1 MEEENKVIQ
10 DVISEIKEADETE
23 LRSVIEKWFE
33 SARNQGLKIGAN
45 YICAVIH
52 GIIQKHTKKP
62 GKTSLR
68 DYERCIADINKVVL
82 VPLKQDDTQQND
94 SETEE

>member
-10 DVISEIKEADETE
+10 DVVAEIKSADETE

-45 YICAVIH
+45 YICAVIRN
-52 GIIQKHTKKP
+52 IIQKHTRKP

-68 DYERCIADINKVVL
+68 DYERCIADINKIIL
-82 VPLKQDDTQQND
+82 VPLKQDDTVQND
-94 SETEE
+94 STTEE

>member
-10 DVISEIKEADETE
+10 EVISEIKNADETE
-23 LRSVIEKWFE
+23 LRATIEKWFE
-33 SARNQGLKIGAN
+33 STRNQGLKMGAN

-52 GIIQKHTKKP
+52 NIIQKHTQKP

-68 DYERCIADINKVVL
+68 DYERCIADINKVIL
-82 VPLKQDDTQQND
+82 VPLKQDDTVQND
-94 SETEE
+94 SVMEE

>member
-10 DVISEIKEADETE
+10 EVISEIKSADETE
-23 LRSVIEKWFE
+23 LRTTIEKWYE
-33 SARNQGLKIGAN
+33 QTRNQGIKLGAN

-68 DYERCIADINKVVL
+68 DYERCITDINKVVL
-82 VPLKQDDTQQND
+82 VPLQQDDTQQND
-94 SETEE
+94 LATEE